1 MFELVPSA
9 CMRAYFKELHF
20 EFTDFQKATLIWNA
34 PNKSWKERL
43 EALCE
48 LAETTEDANIRQ
60 QIHERMSFEQK
71 KGEIFLNNDSGRYM
85 SADSFRPDRFEF
97 AFMKIPFDM
106 QVGASVKDLA
116 TGRYYVLA
124 QGKKEWDVY
133 LQRIE
138 ANGWYVD
145 YSDIQVIVY
154 ELTETGHWSHMHIN
168 PLYLD
173 YEFPPYIEGDE
184 VRNTLRR
191 AMEAFGDYLHYM
203 DCGKPKYADDEM
215 VLRTAREYAETV
227 RKQDCWYRRVQEAKK
242 VEDIMF

>member
-9 CMRAYFKELHF
+9 CMRAYFEELHF

-60 QIHERMSFEQK
+60 QIH
-71 KGEIFLNNDSGRYM
+71 D
-85 SADSFRPDRFEF
+85 FRPDRFEF

-106 QVGASVKDLA
+106 QVGASVKNLA

-124 QGKKEWDVY
+124 QGKKEWDMY
-133 LQRIE
+133 IQRIE

-173 YEFPPYIEGDE
+173 YEFPTYIEGDE

-203 DCGKPKYADDEM
+203 DCGKTKYADDEM
-215 VLRTAREYAETV
+215 VLRTAREYAETA
-227 RKQDCWYRRVQEAKK
+227 RKQDCWYRGVQEAKK